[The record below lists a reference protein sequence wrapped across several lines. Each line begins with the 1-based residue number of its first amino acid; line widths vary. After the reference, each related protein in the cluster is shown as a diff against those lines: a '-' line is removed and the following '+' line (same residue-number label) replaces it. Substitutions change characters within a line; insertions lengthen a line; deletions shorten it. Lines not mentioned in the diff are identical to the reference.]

1 MKLFL
6 LYGDGFEQKR
16 FALHV
21 HGHLGHFP
29 AGRSDFGPFHGE
41 LSALFEMTEQTSGE
55 LNFVHELAPD
65 GDQMLLLGVD
75 PNLARHFVK
84 NLSLTRRRTEGRV
97 RLEGQFDSVATFAGV
112 FKEKRVRNHLEKGI
126 ALFRIF
132 LRVCSSLRCS
142 SGSCESL
149 SMRSVSSRC
158 WPSLT
163 RNCARPLCR

>member
-65 GDQMLLLGVD
+65 ADQTLLLGVD

-84 NLSLTRRRTEGRV
+84 NLSLTRRRTEGRI
-97 RLEGQFDSVATFAGV
+97 RLEGQFDPVATPPAYS
-112 FKEKRVRNHLEKGI
+112 KRNASGTIWRK
-126 ALFRIF
+126 ALH
-132 LRVCSSLRCS
+132 CSAS
-142 SGSCESL
+142 
-149 SMRSVSSRC
+149 
-158 WPSLT
+158 
-163 RNCARPLCR
+163 